1 MEDEEAQRTI
11 LGGPGAALGK
21 TWLLRQASSRTLGG
35 DSWLLITSSCQ
46 PSRAD
51 GGLLGLIEYYDAV
64 LRKDSMSDRE
74 ADFRAS
80 KLGLVVDLVRM
91 IDISE
96 SLKAELTSAIVDAW
110 RLQVPEVTQEQRAGE
125 RENLLKGIE
134 GIKNEVAWPA
144 NHMEI
149 SHQKKLDLALRF
161 TMMLEPSDFK
171 PEAMAR
177 INGLIRKA
185 VIYLGKPNAY
195 NSMAFYT

>member
-1 MEDEEAQRTI
+1 M
-11 LGGPGAALGK
+11 
-21 TWLLRQASSRTLGG
+21 
-35 DSWLLITSSCQ
+35 LITSSCQ

-64 LRKDSMSDRE
+64 LRKDSMADRE
-74 ADFRAS
+74 SDFRAS

-91 IDISE
+91 IDIPE
-96 SLKAELTSAIVDAW
+96 GLKVELTSAIVDAW

-134 GIKNEVAWPA
+134 GIKKYIAWSA
-144 NHMEI
+144 DHIEI
-149 SHQKKLDLALRF
+149 SNQKKLDLALRF
-161 TMMLEPSDFK
+161 IMMLEPSDFE

-185 VIYLGKPNAY
+185 VIYLGKANAY
-195 NSMAFYT
+195 NSMAFNT

>member
-1 MEDEEAQRTI
+1 M
-11 LGGPGAALGK
+11 
-21 TWLLRQASSRTLGG
+21 
-35 DSWLLITSSCQ
+35 LITSSCQ

-96 SLKAELTSAIVDAW
+96 GLKAELTSAIVDAW

-134 GIKNEVAWPA
+134 GIKKDIAWSVD
-144 NHMEI
+144 HIEI
-149 SHQKKLDLALRF
+149 SNQNRLDLVLRF
-161 TMMLEPSDFK
+161 TMMLETSDFE
-171 PEAMAR
+171 PESMVR
-177 INGLIRKA
+177 VNGLIREA
-185 VIYLGKPNAY
+185 VIYLGRPNVY
-195 NSMAFYT
+195 NSMAFNT